1 MNLSKPL
8 INLAILETLKTS
20 DFRDEIDLFVPYI
33 AISLSRLR
41 EIPFAADDLRV
52 QLKKDFGIDAP
63 LAAVEVLMARAKK
76 RNLIRL
82 ENHVYFPVTDNIQ
95 PWQDQF
101 NEGAQHVDDSVGLIA
116 QAFVRY
122 AGEHYKKQITEDD
135 ATDLIYEF
143 LKDNVGD
150 SALISIKKSAQLSE
164 TIKNSKHLTASFIA
178 NLHASKSPLW
188 PNFEVVTRAIMLA
201 SYLGYANQISGK
213 KDYSKISVY
222 LDTPLI
228 IGLLGY
234 SGDNKSKTIL
244 EMLSLLR
251 SFNINVIVF
260 DITLRELE
268 GILDAWKNDL
278 RARNYERFNPKT
290 LDLLRHRKIDYA
302 TLETHLTLLEKRIED
317 HGIKIQRGFKLNEKL
332 NCDVAAL
339 EEKIKQEFR
348 GRWVDPRHDADA
360 LNRILNTRKGQRIKT
375 LNQEFSLFVTPNNA
389 LVDIGQDFFGD
400 LDRSIPYVVTDRWIT
415 TMFWFKHP
423 EIFKDLPT
431 RMLVTSAY
439 GTMFA
444 DNGFWKKFTDRLES
458 LQSSKAITEEDF
470 VLVRYDADLLLRVH
484 ELSVD
489 RGMEFTDKDV
499 FEIVEHV
506 KNKQIQEK
514 DKEIYD
520 LQEKASSE
528 IIQLQSEIVNRTDEL
543 ESTKQKITKFSNI
556 IGAIVSSFLCVLIF
570 CCVFWASY
578 TGLPIESIN
587 NSFIQNYKNSFLA
600 AIALIVTAIFGFMGT
615 LFGWSIVT
623 VHQWIKKKVSEWLF
637 KNLIG

>member
-213 KDYSKISVY
+213 KDY
-222 LDTPLI
+222 
-228 IGLLGY
+228 
-234 SGDNKSKTIL
+234 
-244 EMLSLLR
+244 
-251 SFNINVIVF
+251 
-260 DITLRELE
+260 
-268 GILDAWKNDL
+268 
-278 RARNYERFNPKT
+278 
-290 LDLLRHRKIDYA
+290 
-302 TLETHLTLLEKRIED
+302 
-317 HGIKIQRGFKLNEKL
+317 
-332 NCDVAAL
+332 
-339 EEKIKQEFR
+339 
-348 GRWVDPRHDADA
+348 
-360 LNRILNTRKGQRIKT
+360 
-375 LNQEFSLFVTPNNA
+375 
-389 LVDIGQDFFGD
+389 
-400 LDRSIPYVVTDRWIT
+400 
-415 TMFWFKHP
+415 
-423 EIFKDLPT
+423 
-431 RMLVTSAY
+431 
-439 GTMFA
+439 
-444 DNGFWKKFTDRLES
+444 
-458 LQSSKAITEEDF
+458 
-470 VLVRYDADLLLRVH
+470 
-484 ELSVD
+484 
-489 RGMEFTDKDV
+489 
-499 FEIVEHV
+499 
-506 KNKQIQEK
+506 
-514 DKEIYD
+514 
-520 LQEKASSE
+520 
-528 IIQLQSEIVNRTDEL
+528 
-543 ESTKQKITKFSNI
+543 
-556 IGAIVSSFLCVLIF
+556 
-570 CCVFWASY
+570 
-578 TGLPIESIN
+578 
-587 NSFIQNYKNSFLA
+587 
-600 AIALIVTAIFGFMGT
+600 
-615 LFGWSIVT
+615 
-623 VHQWIKKKVSEWLF
+623 
-637 KNLIG
+637 